1 MIGKKFIYY
10 KSFAFNIEFIQAS
23 LTSKLYYYILFII
36 FVLIFR
42 ISFPEILNLN
52 DFIKSENSPVS
63 IILFFYFGKKISKF
77 LLNKSLFYVYAY
89 HLIYVGIHSKCF

>member
-10 KSFAFNIEFIQAS
+10 KSFTFNIEFIQAS
-23 LTSKLYYYILFII
+23 LTSEIYYYILFIV

-63 IILFFYFGKKISKF
+63 IIFFSVKKLANI
-77 LLNKSLFYVYAY
+77 LLSKSLFYVYAY
-89 HLIYVGIHSKCF
+89 HVIYVSIHFKCF

>member
-10 KSFAFNIEFIQAS
+10 KSFTFNIEFIQAS
-23 LTSKLYYYILFII
+23 EIYYYILFII
-36 FVLIFR
+36 FVLSFR

-63 IILFFYFGKKISKF
+63 INFFFSVKKISK
-77 LLNKSLFYVYAY
+77 NSPK
-89 HLIYVGIHSKCF
+89 